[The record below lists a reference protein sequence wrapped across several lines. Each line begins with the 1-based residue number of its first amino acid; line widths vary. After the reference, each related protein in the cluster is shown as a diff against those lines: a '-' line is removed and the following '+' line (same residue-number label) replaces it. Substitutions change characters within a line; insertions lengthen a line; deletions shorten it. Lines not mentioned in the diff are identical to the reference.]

1 MNDVAHK
8 HAMRWE
14 TRLSITEIR
23 ARWLEIR
30 ARVEAGETIV
40 VTRHG
45 KPVADLHPH
54 RPADR

>member
-1 MNDVAHK
+1 M
-8 HAMRWE
+8 
-14 TRLSITEIR
+14 TRLSITEIK
-23 ARWLEIR
+23 ARWLEIM